1 MNRFAAMRMTLV
13 PMFAGSPVL
22 ARAPGPTVARF
33 GQLRAGL
40 GAAQVLFPGLA
51 SRPLVV
57 QPLDRRSRG
66 VVRALGA
73 RQVGQALVTGAQP
86 SAAVLLLGAEVD
98 AAHAASMVA
107 LALCS
112 RRWRRAAFA
121 DAMIASL
128 FALAGAAAARSGDRP
143 VAQTPWSARR
153 DRWAER
159 VATRLVPD
167 RFLRGVRPIDQLGDP
182 DV

>member
-1 MNRFAAMRMTLV
+1 MRITPV
-13 PMFAGSPVL
+13 PRFAGSPVL

-33 GQLRAGL
+33 GLRAAL
-40 GAAQVLFPGLA
+40 GAAQALFPGLA

-57 QPLDRRSRG
+57 QPLDRCSRG
-66 VVRALGA
+66 VIRVLGI
-73 RQVGQALVTGAQP
+73 RQVGQALVMGAQP
-86 SAAVLLLGAEVD
+86 SAVVLLLGAEVD

-112 RRWRRAAFA
+112 RRWRRAALA

-128 FALAGAAAARSGDRP
+128 FALAGAAAARSGGRP
-143 VAQTPWSARR
+143 AAQAPWSARR

-159 VATRLVPD
+159 VASRAVPD
-167 RFLRGVRPIDQLGDP
+167 RLLRGARPDESQGDP
-182 DV
+182 YA

>member
-1 MNRFAAMRMTLV
+1 MRMT
-13 PMFAGSPVL
+13 PMPMLAGSPVL
-22 ARAPGPTVARF
+22 ARAPESTLVRV

-40 GAAQVLFPGLA
+40 GAAQALFPGLA
-51 SRPLVV
+51 SRLLVI
-57 QPLDRRSRG
+57 QPLDRGSRG
-66 VVRALGA
+66 VIRVLGI
-73 RQVGQALVTGAQP
+73 RQVGQALVTGTQP

-112 RRWRRAAFA
+112 RRWRRAAVV

-128 FALAGAAAARSGDRP
+128 FALAGVAAARSGGRP
-143 VAQTPWSARR
+143 AALTPWSARR
-153 DRWAER
+153 DRSGER

-167 RFLRGVRPIDQLGDP
+167 RLLGGGRPDESQGDP
-182 DV
+182 DA

>member
-1 MNRFAAMRMTLV
+1 MRMTPV
-13 PMFAGSPVL
+13 PMLAASPVL
-22 ARAPGPTVARF
+22 PRAPGPTVARF

-51 SRPLVV
+51 SRPLVI
-57 QPLDRRSRG
+57 QPLDHGSRG
-66 VVRALGA
+66 VIRALGI
-73 RQVGQALVTGAQP
+73 RQLSQALVTGTQP

-98 AAHAASMVA
+98 AAHAASMIT

-112 RRWRRAAFA
+112 RRWRRAALA

-128 FALAGAAAARSGDRP
+128 FVLAGAAAARSGGRP
-143 VAQTPWSARR
+143 AAQTQWSARR
-153 DRWAER
+153 DRWAGR

-167 RFLRGVRPIDQLGDP
+167 RFLGGARPDESQGDP
-182 DV
+182 RA

>member
-1 MNRFAAMRMTLV
+1 MRMTPV
-13 PMFAGSPVL
+13 PMSAGSPVL
-22 ARAPGPTVARF
+22 ARAPGPTVARI
-33 GQLRAGL
+33 GQLRAPL
-40 GAAQVLFPGLA
+40 GAAQALFPGLA

-57 QPLDRRSRG
+57 QPLDRCSRG
-66 VVRALGA
+66 VIRVLGI
-73 RQVGQALVTGAQP
+73 RQVGQALVTGPQP

-112 RRWRRAAFA
+112 RRWRRAAVA

-128 FALAGAAAARSGDRP
+128 FALAGAAAARWGDRP
-143 VAQTPWSARR
+143 AAQTPWCAVR

-159 VATRLVPD
+159 VAARLVPD
-167 RFLRGVRPIDQLGDP
+167 RLLGGARPDQSQGDSHT
-182 DV
+182 

>member
-1 MNRFAAMRMTLV
+1 MPMTPA
-13 PMFAGSPVL
+13 PMLARSSVL
-22 ARAPGPTVARF
+22 AQARKPPVVRL

-51 SRPLVV
+51 SRLLAVR
-57 QPLDRRSRG
+57 PLDRGSRG
-66 VVRALGA
+66 VIRVLGI
-73 RQVGQALVTGAQP
+73 RQLSQALVTGTQP
-86 SAAVLLLGAEVD
+86 SAAVLLVGAEVD
-98 AAHAASMVA
+98 AAHAASMIT

-112 RRWRRAAFA
+112 RRWRRAALV

-128 FALAGAAAARSGDRP
+128 FALAGAAAARSGGRP
-143 VAQTPWSARR
+143 AAQTRRSARR

-167 RFLRGVRPIDQLGDP
+167 RLLRGAGPDESPGDP
-182 DV
+182 HA